1 MDKDEPT
8 NGSCRSG
15 HEWVVFSTALTDH
28 CLLVQCV
35 DCLDWGVVEDPT
47 GEEWSEA
54 FHAPS
59 HPYRWQD
66 AARVRV
72 TGGGKPYVARSPGG
86 KRCDCHARLGRPLPG
101 EYERVPG
108 EIISH
113 SESLTPQERA
123 ELEELA
129 RFVATSDLCS
139 TFYPLFLKGFEQHS
153 GRRHTRA
160 VHRIARRIEEIDGKG
175 LHFSPGIVAL
185 VLREH
190 SRSGGRATP
199 AGV

>member
-1 MDKDEPT
+1 MVGSK
-8 NGSCRSG
+8 NGKCHSG
-15 HEWVVFSTALTDH
+15 HEWVVFSTALLDR
-28 CLLVQCV
+28 CLMLQCV
-35 DCLDWGVVEDPT
+35 ECRDWGVVEDPSS
-47 GEEWSEA
+47 EEWSAA
-54 FHAPS
+54 FHAAS
-59 HPYRWQD
+59 RPYRWCD

-108 EIISH
+108 EIIAQ

-123 ELEELA
+123 ELEEQA
-129 RFVATSDLCS
+129 RYVATSYLCR

-153 GRRHTRA
+153 GRRYTRA

-175 LHFSPGIVAL
+175 LHFSPGVVAL
-185 VLREH
+185 VLREYAQI
-190 SRSGGRATP
+190 GRAH
-199 AGV
+199 V